1 VLIFSIQKIKGFAKM
16 IPFPL
21 QTHFWGYIPIKDF

>member
-1 VLIFSIQKIKGFAKM
+1 M

-21 QTHFWGYIPIKDF
+21 QTHFWGYIPIKDFYNLSKLENHG